1 MAETFFPWQ
10 DPSFALGDAQFWI
23 VALVTAL
30 LAIPTGFASEGIAIG
45 ATGAG
50 AFIAGGVQQVS
61 QSLSPMYAFPSLE
74 EYSAS

>member
-10 DPSFALGDAQFWI
+10 EPSFDLSDALLWV
-23 VALVTAL
+23 VAAVTAL
-30 LAIPTGFASEGIAIG
+30 LAIPTGFAIEGVAIA

-61 QSLSPMYAFPSLE
+61 QSLSPMYAR
-74 EYSAS
+74 Y